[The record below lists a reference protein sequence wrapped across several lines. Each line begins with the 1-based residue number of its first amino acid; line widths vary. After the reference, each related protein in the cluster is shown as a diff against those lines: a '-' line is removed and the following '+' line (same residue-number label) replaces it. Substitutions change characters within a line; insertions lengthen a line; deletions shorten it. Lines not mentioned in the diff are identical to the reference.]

1 MQEETIMYEYKCTL
15 DRVVDGDTVDVNID
29 LGFGVWL
36 HSQRVRLV
44 GINCPETRTLDL
56 IEKKFG
62 FAAKQRVVDLVTLE
76 GLVLVSKNFEGKF
89 GRILGDFHIAGQERT
104 LTEILLT
111 EGHAVEYGLD
121 DREEEKRHLE
131 NRQKL
136 IESGKVLP

>member
-1 MQEETIMYEYKCTL
+1 MYEYKCTL

-36 HSQRVRLV
+36 HSQRVRLS

-56 IEKKFG
+56 TEKKFG

-76 GLVLVSKNFEGKF
+76 GLVLISENFEGKF
-89 GRILGDFHIAGQERT
+89 GRILGDFQIAGQEQT
-104 LTEILLT
+104 LTKILLE
-111 EGHAVEYGLD
+111 EGHAVKYGLD
-121 DREEEKRHLE
+121 DEAEQKAHIA

-136 IESGKVLP
+136 IEAGKVLP